1 MSNGS
6 DLLWSLFCK
15 EQQERI
21 VPESDG
27 AKSDGSNLLLGIK
40 REKEVKNCQ
49 KHTKKTTIFQA
60 NTVFFRAICLNHECS
75 HSSFAKIKKS
85 NSLMVALLIRATR
98 GICPGLLFFLRV
110 TRENSSLSLN
120 KINNF

>member
-6 DLLWSLFCK
+6 DLLWSLFCI
-15 EQQERI
+15 EQQERS

-40 REKEVKNCQ
+40 RGKEVKNCQ
-49 KHTKKTTIFQA
+49 KHTTKTTIFQA

-85 NSLMVALLIRATR
+85 NSTQTQTDFKGTIRQKRDLDVFTHP
-98 GICPGLLFFLRV
+98 I
-110 TRENSSLSLN
+110 T
-120 KINNF
+120 II